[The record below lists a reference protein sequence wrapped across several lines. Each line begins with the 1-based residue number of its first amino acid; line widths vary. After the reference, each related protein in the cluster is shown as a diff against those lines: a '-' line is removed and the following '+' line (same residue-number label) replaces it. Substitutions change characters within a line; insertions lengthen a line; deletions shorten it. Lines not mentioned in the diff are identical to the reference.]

1 MCPHIK
7 VILSILLVVVL
18 VMFCK
23 IKVFLIIVLKK
34 VAVLKKDPWNL
45 LLDRILQLTL
55 SKVLIALNLASVS
68 IFIFL

>member
-1 MCPHIK
+1 
-7 VILSILLVVVL
+7 
-18 VMFCK
+18 MFCK